1 MNSVP
6 VRSDQARRDFA
17 ARRIDHW
24 DRVATTSDRWS
35 WSRGYHARL
44 AQIYASIIPADERVL
59 EIGCGQGDLLAAVR
73 PSRGVGVDFSP
84 LMLRRARARHPD
96 LSFVAGDAHELPVAS
111 AFDYIILSDLLTD
124 VWDAEQVLAQAA
136 RAMTASGRIVFNF
149 YSHLWGGA
157 LGAAQ
162 RANLSA
168 PRLEQSW
175 LTVPD
180 VQNLLRLAGFEPVRH
195 IDEILW
201 PIRTPVVEPLCNR
214 VFVKTWPFRLAA
226 LTHVF
231 VARRAA
237 ARRPAL
243 PRVSVVVPARNE
255 AGNIRDLVHRVPD
268 MGAGTELIFVEGH
281 SSDDTQSAIKAAIAE
296 HPQRDC
302 RFYIQTGKGKGDAVR
317 LGFAHAS
324 GDVLM
329 ILDADLTVPPEDLPQ
344 VSSRLCSRATASS
357 STASRLVYPMEDR
370 RCGSSTSGGNKVFSL
385 AVHVAARPA
394 DQRHAVRHQGPLAR
408 GLRADRRATA
418 PTSAT
423 SIPSATSTCS
433 SAPRG
438 CAFTSSRCR
447 FGTETADM
455 AQRTSPAGV
464 TAQYCCGCRWSPL
477 GSSSASDPAC
487 CRCHQARL
495 RGTDDGRTRPRRPRH
510 DRSPRG
516 SHPVEAVRPS
526 DLRGVVSSHR

>member
-35 WSRGYHARL
+35 WSRGYHDRL

-111 AFDYIILSDLLTD
+111 AFDYVILSDLVTD

-136 RAMTASGRIVFNF
+136 RAMTSSGRIVFNF

-157 LGAAQ
+157 LAAAQ

-296 HPQRDC
+296 NPQRDC
-302 RFYIQTGKGKGDAVR
+302 RFYVQTGKGKGDAVR

-329 ILDADLTVPPEDLPQ
+329 ILDADMTVAPEDLPKFLSVLQ
-344 VSSRLCSRATASS
+344 SGIGEFVNGV
-357 STASRLVYPMEDR
+357 RLVYPMDDQAMR
-370 RCGSSTSGGNKVFSL
+370 FANLIGNKAFSWL
-385 AVHVAARPA
+385 FTWLLGQPIRDTLCGTKALWRDDYERIARGRAYFGDFDPFGDFDLLFGAARLSRHIVEMPIRYRNRRYGTTNISRWRHGAILLRMSLVAARKLKW
-394 DQRHAVRHQGPLAR
+394 V
-408 GLRADRRATA
+408 
-418 PTSAT
+418 
-423 SIPSATSTCS
+423 
-433 SAPRG
+433 
-438 CAFTSSRCR
+438 
-447 FGTETADM
+447 
-455 AQRTSPAGV
+455 
-464 TAQYCCGCRWSPL
+464 
-477 GSSSASDPAC
+477 
-487 CRCHQARL
+487 
-495 RGTDDGRTRPRRPRH
+495 
-510 DRSPRG
+510 
-516 SHPVEAVRPS
+516 
-526 DLRGVVSSHR
+526 